1 LKTVSQ
7 KASPSP
13 RRRTKPRP
21 SPKIGPDPGP
31 ERLQKLLAAAGLGS
45 RRTIEA
51 WIAAGRVTVAGKTAT
66 LGDRAGPHDRI
77 EVDGRPVRLRPSDAP
92 ARVLLYHKPVGEL
105 VTRSDP
111 GGRPTVFQRLPRL
124 GHGQW
129 IAIGRLDL
137 NTSGLLL
144 FTDAGAL
151 ANRLM
156 HPRYEVEREYL
167 VRVLGPLSESTRRR
181 LLRGVPLADGEA
193 AFARLEPQGSTIPGA
208 ANQWYRA
215 ILREGRKREVRRL
228 FEAVGLQVSR
238 LMRVRFGSVRLPRNL
253 HPGHWVE
260 LDRRHCAALLGA
272 RSDQASA
279 EVVREPKSC

>member
-1 LKTVSQ
+1 VKTVSQ

-13 RRRTKPRP
+13 RRQTKARA
-21 SPKIGPDPGP
+21 SPKIAPEPGP
-31 ERLQKLLAAAGLGS
+31 ARLQKLLASAGLGS

-51 WIAAGRVTVAGKTAT
+51 WIAAGRVTVAGKTAV
-66 LGDRAGPHDRI
+66 LGDRARPQDRI

-92 ARVLLYHKPVGEL
+92 ARILLYHKPVGEI

-124 GHGQW
+124 SHGQW

-144 FTDAGAL
+144 FTDAGEL

-167 VRVLGPLSESTRRR
+167 VRVLGTLSEATRRR
-181 LLRGVPLADGEA
+181 LLRGVPLEEGEA
-193 AFARLEPQGSTIPGA
+193 AFARLEPQGGAVAGA

-215 ILREGRKREVRRL
+215 VLREGRKREVRRL

-238 LMRVRFGSVRLPRNL
+238 LMRVRFGGLRLPRDL
-253 HPGHWVE
+253 HPGQWVE
-260 LDRRHCAALLGA
+260 LDRLQAAALLGA
-272 RSDQASA
+272 EADRVPPAL
-279 EVVREPKSC
+279 VRKPNSC

>member
-1 LKTVSQ
+1 L
-7 KASPSP
+7 AS
-13 RRRTKPRP
+13 
-21 SPKIGPDPGP
+21 
-31 ERLQKLLAAAGLGS
+31 AGLGS

-51 WIAAGRVTVAGKTAT
+51 WIAAGRVTVAGKTAV
-66 LGDRAGPHDRI
+66 LGDRAGPQDRI

-92 ARVLLYHKPVGEL
+92 ARILLYHKPVGEL

-124 GHGQW
+124 TQGQW
-129 IAIGRLDL
+129 ISIGRLDL

-144 FTDAGAL
+144 FTDAGEL

-167 VRVLGPLSESTRRR
+167 VRVLGTLSESTRRR
-181 LLRGVPLADGEA
+181 LLRGVALEDGEA
-193 AFARLEPQGSTIPGA
+193 AFTRLEPQGRAVAGA

-215 ILREGRKREVRRL
+215 VLREGRKREVRRL

-238 LMRVRFGSVRLPRNL
+238 LTRVRFGSLRLPRDL
-253 HPGHWVE
+253 HPGQWVE
-260 LDRRHCAALLGA
+260 LDRRQAAALL
-272 RSDQASA
+272 SA
-279 EVVREPKSC
+279 DANRVPPALVRKPNSC